1 MKVARLLFP
10 LIALLGA
17 CTGAEVEIEVSGAYV
32 RGLPPG
38 VDNTTAYMTL
48 HNKGSSTVDLIS
60 ASSPIAVSV
69 MLHDTMNHEGMLHM
83 MHVDKVSVPAQGEV
97 TLSSGGIH
105 LMLTQLVEQP
115 VDGSTVDLVLRFSD
129 GSEVAVQAPVR
140 SVLDE

>member
-17 CTGAEVEIEVSGAYV
+17 CTGAEAEIEVSGAYV

-38 VDNTTAYMTL
+38 VDNAAAYMTL

>member
-17 CTGAEVEIEVSGAYV
+17 CTGAEAEIEVSGAYV

-38 VDNTTAYMTL
+38 VDNTAAYMTL